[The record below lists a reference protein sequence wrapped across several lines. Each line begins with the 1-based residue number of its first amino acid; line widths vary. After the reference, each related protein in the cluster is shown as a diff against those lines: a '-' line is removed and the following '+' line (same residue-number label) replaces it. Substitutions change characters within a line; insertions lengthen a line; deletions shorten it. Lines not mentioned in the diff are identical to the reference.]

1 MPPEDFWNWAN
12 LSRLLEGCYVA
23 VSLALAARL
32 LRNGMSR
39 RYGVLT
45 AFLAFSALTLI
56 GFYFLPRRTNLYA
69 QVYFALVPL
78 NWGFYFA
85 LAYEAYRRALE
96 DHPGIAT
103 AGRWVVSGGLVLAVL
118 ATSVTLLVDLS
129 AGTQRFPV
137 LFAVHVAE
145 RAVATTITLL
155 LAVLTG
161 FLLYFP
167 VLLRRNSLLLVTGLT
182 LYFLG
187 KALLL
192 LLRNLLGPATVE
204 VLSTVNQGLNLV
216 IVSLWFLRIAPEI
229 PGPGGRRPTVPNEQ
243 AEEMLRRLG
252 RLNEVLTR
260 GPGR

>member
-1 MPPEDFWNWAN
+1 MLPDGLWTWAN

-32 LRNGMSR
+32 LRNGIGR
-39 RYGVLT
+39 RYWVLT
-45 AFLAFSALTLI
+45 AFLAFSGLTLI

-69 QVYFALVPL
+69 QVYFVLVPL
-78 NWGFYFA
+78 NWCFYFA
-85 LAYEAYRRALE
+85 LAYEAYRRSLE

-103 AGRWVVSGGLVLAVL
+103 AGRWVVSGGLLLSLLVTA
-118 ATSVTLLVDLS
+118 VTLLADLS
-129 AGTQRFPV
+129 AGSQSFPV

-155 LAVLTG
+155 MAVLTG

-167 VLLRRNSLLLVTGLT
+167 VLLRRNSLMLVTGLT

-204 VLSTVNQGLNLV
+204 VLSTVNQGVNLA
-216 IVSLWFLRIAPEI
+216 IVSMWFVRFAPEI
-229 PGPGGRRPTVPNEQ
+229 TGQVGRRISIPSEQ

-260 GPGR
+260 GPGQ